1 MIIVFCRIPAEERS
15 GSAGTLKRW
24 YGGEERSDEQ
34 PLPRTPGWQFFFN
47 YEIEDVASLG
57 TRMIT
62 KLFRS
67 ADLSQFPYGF

>member
-34 PLPRTPGWQFFFN
+34 PLPRTPSWQFF
-47 YEIEDVASLG
+47 L
-57 TRMIT
+57 TT
-62 KLFRS
+62 KLRESLRS
-67 ADLSQFPYGF
+67 VHE